1 MLRLILALLPAV
13 IFLIFGIPV
22 LGILW
27 LVRKWKP
34 QAADRCTL
42 RLVQGVFRIMLFAS
56 GVKTTVIG
64 EEHVP
69 KDQAVLYVINHRSYF
84 DVLLTYVRCPGLT
97 GYIAK
102 KEIKKLPLV
111 PLWMNR
117 LYCLFLDRDD
127 IRAGMKMVLTAI
139 DYIKSGISLAVF
151 PEGTRGRSPNEEEL
165 LPFHEGSFKI
175 AQKTGCPIIPVCI
188 SHSSAIMEDHM
199 PWIRSTHVVIE
210 YKEPIYPDQLSKEEK
225 KFLGKHVQTIMQETL
240 LKNKSVL

>member
-13 IFLIFGIPV
+13 IFLILGIPV

-97 GYIAK
+97 RLHCQKGDQKASPCPALD
-102 KEIKKLPLV
+102 EQALLSV
-111 PLWMNR
+111 P
-117 LYCLFLDRDD
+117 
-127 IRAGMKMVLTAI
+127 
-139 DYIKSGISLAVF
+139 
-151 PEGTRGRSPNEEEL
+151 
-165 LPFHEGSFKI
+165 
-175 AQKTGCPIIPVCI
+175 
-188 SHSSAIMEDHM
+188 
-199 PWIRSTHVVIE
+199 
-210 YKEPIYPDQLSKEEK
+210 
-225 KFLGKHVQTIMQETL
+225 
-240 LKNKSVL
+240 